1 MEAQKGI
8 PWFIV
13 KAYAYGLMRRGW
25 NLRDYVVY
33 AAVANDG
40 YEVVVC
46 IGVQRS
52 GKSNESL
59 QIASWAKQ
67 ASLVFKLNHISISD
81 FKDHIANGGAP
92 SEFID
97 SQQIQPTEREIYEAV
112 LLCIQ
117 FTAGDFVGYL
127 KAVPED
133 EPTDVVVWD
142 DISGH
147 YTNMSFRI
155 DPESYAQVDSAFT
168 VLGTKARIIITNIPN
183 INRLTKNVKDH
194 MTVQIFI
201 GRNKLREIMRVFR
214 LTMKHKTQMGEY
226 LAQLETPTK
235 FDIYAVPE
243 WAWKIYEDR
252 RIKLAQ
258 DVFNTL
264 SENVDMDN
272 APDGFISVADAVKLA
287 RDNKLKWG
295 VSTIQ
300 QGASRGLWKKAIAG
314 GCLFIDKDSFEKMIE
329 AESYKA

>member
-1 MEAQKGI
+1 MAKA

-13 KAYAYGLMRRGW
+13 KAYAYGLMRKGW

-40 YEVVVC
+40 YEVIVC

-67 ASLVFKLNHISISD
+67 ATLVFELNHVSVTDFLKHVNEEKKPPSD
-81 FKDHIANGGAP
+81 F
-92 SEFID
+92 ID
-97 SQQIQPTEREIYEAV
+97 AQPIQPNSKMVWERV
-112 LLCIQ
+112 LDCIQ
-117 FTAGDFVGYL
+117 FTAGDFVSYL
-127 KAVPED
+127 KDVPENQ
-133 EPTDVVVWD
+133 PTDVVIWD

-201 GRNKLREIMRVFR
+201 GRNKLREILRVFR
-214 LTMKHKTQMGEY
+214 LTMKNRTNMSEY
-226 LAQLETPTK
+226 LGQLEKPTK
-235 FDIYAVPE
+235 FDIYAIPE
-243 WAWKIYEDR
+243 WAWRIYEDR

-258 DVFNTL
+258 DVFESL
-264 SENVDMDN
+264 STQVDQDH
-272 APDGFISVADAVKLA
+272 APEGYISVAEAVKLA
-287 RDNKLKWG
+287 RDNGLNWG
-295 VSTIQ
+295 VSTVQ
-300 QGASRGLWKKAIAG
+300 QGGSRGLWKKASSG
-314 GCLFIDKDSFEKMIE
+314 GFMFIEKESFEKMIE
-329 AESYKA
+329 AEAYRP